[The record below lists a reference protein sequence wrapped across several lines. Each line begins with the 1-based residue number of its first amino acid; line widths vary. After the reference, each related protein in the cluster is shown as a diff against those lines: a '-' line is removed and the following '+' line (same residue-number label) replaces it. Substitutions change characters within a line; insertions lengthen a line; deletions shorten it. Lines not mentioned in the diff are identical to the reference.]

1 MTFKKKALPG
11 SIAFNKLADGLPEK
25 REKLK
30 AQIQFRQEVMGS
42 QKRVNYQNEFD
53 RLRGAKA
60 LPGLNQ
66 NVKNRMK

>member
-30 AQIQFRQEVMGS
+30 AHSIPARSYGISKTCE
-42 QKRVNYQNEFD
+42 
-53 RLRGAKA
+53 
-60 LPGLNQ
+60 LP
-66 NVKNRMK
+66 K